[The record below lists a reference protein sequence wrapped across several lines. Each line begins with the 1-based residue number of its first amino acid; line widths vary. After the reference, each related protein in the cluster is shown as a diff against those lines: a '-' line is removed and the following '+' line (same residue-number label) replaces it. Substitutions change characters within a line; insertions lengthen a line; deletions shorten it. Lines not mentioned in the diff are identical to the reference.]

1 MKEIYKESMIKVP
14 ENQTL
19 IVASALCGESFCLG
33 VWGKGLYCN
42 VYKSIDITN
51 VKRACVSAGCPNQC
65 ICTQLNSFS
74 I

>member
-33 VWGKGLYCN
+33 VWGKGLLQCLQINRYNKCK
-42 VYKSIDITN
+42 KSVCFCGVPEPMYMYTT
-51 VKRACVSAGCPNQC
+51 K
-65 ICTQLNSFS
+65 
-74 I
+74 